1 MLSLYIDPK
10 EYERALAPLKN
21 FPKELRGALWNSV
34 KRSLDTAKKEIAS
47 GIKEHSYL
55 KRSLINDS
63 ISKPQMYSTRRAGN
77 KVTTSEAITGAV
89 RVASR
94 VLPLDSFK
102 LSPKKITARKGI
114 RSRNWKLSGY
124 RIGPTEPVETH
135 PGSPGYSP
143 AFVIRGR
150 KRGLRMFQRKLGS
163 YYTDPDSGK
172 RKQSVVRA
180 MGYTV
185 QYFAA
190 FDRNVA
196 MIHIKTKERFL
207 SVLEHE
213 VAFRLS
219 RMSKGKK

>member
-21 FPKELRGALWNSV
+21 FPKEVRGALWNSV
-34 KRSLDTAKKEIAS
+34 KRSLDTAKKEIAT
-47 GIKEHSYL
+47 GIKQNSYL
-55 KRSLINDS
+55 KMSLIKKS
-63 ISKPQMYSTRRAGN
+63 ITKPQMYSKRTAGS
-77 KVTTSEAITGAV
+77 KSTTSDSITGSV

-94 VLPLDSFK
+94 VLPLDEFK
-102 LSPKKITARKGI
+102 LVPARITARKGT
-114 RSRNWKLSGY
+114 RSRNWKLAGFK
-124 RIGPTEPVETH
+124 IGPSEPIGTH

-143 AFVIRGR
+143 GFVIRG
-150 KRGLRMFQRKLGS
+150 KKGLSMFQRKLGS
-163 YYTDPDSGK
+163 YYINPADGK

-196 MIHIKTKERFL
+196 MIQTKTKERFL
-207 SVLEHE
+207 SVLQHE
-213 VAFRLS
+213 VSFRLG
-219 RMSKGKK
+219 RLSKGK